1 MTPAATPRVPVVA
14 TVIWGVLLVLGLLL
28 WGRAVPG
35 WFRPP
40 VVNGK
45 ETFGDYVQ
53 EWLSAKNH
61 FAGASVYEDQFQ
73 ALARHRPDLSV
84 DRQMFLTY
92 NAHPPASVLA
102 ALPSGLTDYHTAH
115 TAWNLLTFAAFAA
128 GILLVVRELAGA
140 VRWWHAVP
148 LLALCLWVEPVRAN
162 LIYGQISFVLGLLFA
177 IGWVADRRGYPLVAG
192 FAAGLA
198 AGLKLFPGLL
208 LVYFVCA
215 RKWKAAG
222 AMVVAAVGLN
232 AVAVA
237 VLGVSAFETYT
248 REVLP
253 AVNFFQSSMLNASLH
268 GFWNRFAYAPDLA
281 PPSIAHGLGKSQL
294 PVAAVAGWTAYT
306 PYMVPPFGERP
317 AVATAGLGVSL
328 LAVAAV
334 VGWAGWRSRKEN
346 DPDRGWAVG
355 IAALTLASPIAWGHY
370 AVMLVIPFAVAAARW
385 RAVPARVLLGLI
397 GLMMAVKDTIYPAVF
412 FAERNKLLI
421 QKDLRRVGDY
431 PLYAAGELFTGVS
444 WLTYAN
450 LALFGLVLFLPR
462 ADRVADS
469 RSESA
474 PTVGDGRPPERDPP
488 PVTPPPSSA
497 GAPAPSPSPGP

>member
-1 MTPAATPRVPVVA
+1 MMPAATPRVPVAA
-14 TVIWGVLLVLGLLL
+14 TVIWGVLLVLGVLL

-40 VVNGK
+40 VVNGN

-61 FAGASVYEDQFQ
+61 FAGVSVYEDQFE
-73 ALARHRPDLSV
+73 AIRRHRPDLSV
-84 DRQMFLTY
+84 ERQMFLTY

-102 ALPSGLTDYHTAH
+102 ALPFGLTDYNTAH
-115 TAWNLLTFAAFAA
+115 TAWNVLTFAAFAA
-128 GILLVVRELAGA
+128 GWLLVARELAGA
-140 VRWWHAVP
+140 VRWWHLVP
-148 LLALCLWVEPVRAN
+148 FLALCLWVEPVRAN

-177 IGWVADRRGYPLVAG
+177 VGWAADRRGYPLVAG

-232 AVAVA
+232 AVAAA
-237 VLGVSAFETYT
+237 VLGVSAFETYI

-253 AVNFFQSSMLNASLH
+253 AVKFFQSSMLNASLH

-281 PPSIAHGLGKSQL
+281 S
-294 PVAAVAGWTAYT
+294 
-306 PYMVPPFGERP
+306 PFGERP
-317 AVATAGLGVSL
+317 VFATAGLGVSL
-328 LAVAAV
+328 LAVAAA

-355 IAALTLASPIAWGHY
+355 IVALTLASPIAWGHY
-370 AVMLVIPFAVAAARW
+370 YVMLVIPFAVAATRW
-385 RAVPARVLLGLI
+385 RAISARVLLGLI
-397 GLMMAVKDTIYPAVF
+397 GLMMAVKDTLYPAVF
-412 FAERNKLLI
+412 FAERNKQLI
-421 QKDLRRVGDY
+421 QKDLRHGDY
-431 PLYAAGELFTGVS
+431 PLYAVGELFTGVS

-450 LALFGLVLFLPR
+450 LALLVLVAVMPR
-462 ADRVADS
+462 TGS
-469 RSESA
+469 
-474 PTVGDGRPPERDPP
+474 RDP
-488 PVTPPPSSA
+488 TG
-497 GAPAPSPSPGP
+497 GASE